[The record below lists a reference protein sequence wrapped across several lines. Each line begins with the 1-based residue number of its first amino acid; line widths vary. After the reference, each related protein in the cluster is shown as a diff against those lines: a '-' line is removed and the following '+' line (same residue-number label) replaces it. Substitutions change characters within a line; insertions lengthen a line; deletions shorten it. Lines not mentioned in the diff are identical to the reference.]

1 MFRAAELANASDF
14 IGSFPDGYKTV
25 VGERGVA
32 LSGGQKQRS
41 NLNCTIVC
49 GFLISPASS
58 GQTICFFFII
68 ELLLPEL
75 C

>member
-14 IGSFPDGYKTV
+14 ISSFPNGYKTV

-41 NLNCTIVC
+41 VLVNC
-49 GFLISPASS
+49 GFFSQQYIAW
-58 GQTICFFFII
+58 IN
-68 ELLLPEL
+68 
-75 C
+75 